1 MLLPKRAANRG
12 LLKYIAFTR
21 KIACSALENT
31 QKLYYN

>member
-12 LLKYIAFTR
+12 LLKYIAFTV
-21 KIACSALENT
+21 KNCVPALENT